1 MELHNKTKVVN
12 VILSQF
18 LTELEESGFV
28 ASYIPFDKTSKEL
41 VYRLKDEYSLFY
53 LKFVE
58 RSRATGKGTWL
69 RISEGNS
76 FKSWSGYAFEAIC
89 LKHLPQLK
97 KALHIETIYTEESV
111 WRHVPGKG
119 QPGAQVDLL
128 LDRRDCCINIC
139 EIKFST
145 GEFTINKKYSDELLQ
160 KRTVFIDKTKTKKTI
175 FLTMITTYGVAKNT
189 YYKNLIQSEVTMDSL
204 FD

>member
-1 MELHNKTKVVN
+1 MKKNEIIRSSHLSSGGTTTKV
-12 VILSQF
+12 

-41 VYRLKDEYSLFY
+41 VYRLTDEYSLFY

-58 RSRATGKGTWL
+58 RSRSSGAGTWL
-69 RISEGNS
+69 RISESSS

-97 KALHIETIYTEESV
+97 KALYIETIYTEESV

-119 QPGAQVDLL
+119 QPGAQIDLL
-128 LDRRDCCINIC
+128 LI
-139 EIKFST
+139 
-145 GEFTINKKYSDELLQ
+145 
-160 KRTVFIDKTKTKKTI
+160 VVI
-175 FLTMITTYGVAKNT
+175 FV
-189 YYKNLIQSEVTMDSL
+189 LIFVK
-204 FD
+204 